1 MINRRRSDRYAVS
14 VPVSIKTGRGA
25 ESTLTANI
33 SAHGVA
39 VFTDR
44 GFSPRQYCELELK
57 LPPDGQG
64 VSVTAV
70 VARVTD
76 RLEDRAGLLH
86 PGVAFDFYLF
96 DARSRSAWRAFLDR
110 LRAGAAEVGS
120 GPATAPETPATG
132 PSASELEDSLSTF
145 IIKPRDV
152 GRLWAFYRNELG
164 VGRARIE
171 APVLKD
177 VGTPVEVL
185 VVHPATQEEWPL
197 LGEVLHA
204 SEHGRGRGPMLEIA
218 VADIG
223 EEGRRAF
230 RRYISSGRLDGI
242 EDAYEPEVLE
252 PDPRVLL
259 ESPTQDAKHGSS
271 PLPRAQSEQPFDL
284 TVEVSQPSVWSTSDG
299 SLQAIDP
306 LVVPPPKP
314 AIDPL
319 VPPPRLAQDLLIP
332 ASPYAVAGM
341 TPPPRLPTPATVPP
355 PIPPASISAPLVQP
369 VISEVPALSG
379 DPALEVLPE
388 LREASEIHYHALIA
402 DPEPDDD
409 ILEQQEDIIEDE
421 GATSSEAVAF
431 SGGEVSL
438 EQSLERSLDQA
449 LGGDAA
455 RAAVLSPS
463 GPPLSLDES
472 ASVRPFAA
480 FFEEFSK
487 SGRPVISPVVP
498 EDSGEYDLEQSPSF
512 DDVETSKELAQLV
525 QENSDL
531 LRSTEPRAP
540 SLALAP
546 AVEPRIMR
554 AAREHSAVSPHRSV
568 STAGSD
574 PALDRD
580 IALARARVVRSPASV
595 TACYQLGKLL
605 LRRGGEQS
613 LSEATSQL
621 QRAVELE
628 PNHPGAHLAAAEL
641 AVKQGKYDL
650 AAEHLHKA
658 RRLGYRIDAQLER
671 AVAEGRRAP
680 RS

>member
-110 LRAGAAEVGS
+110 LRAGAAEVGP
-120 GPATAPETPATG
+120 GPTTSPETPATG

-171 APVLKD
+171 APVLKE

-242 EDAYEPEVLE
+242 EDGYEPEVIE
-252 PDPRVLL
+252 PDSRVVPD
-259 ESPTQDAKHGSS
+259 SP

-319 VPPPRLAQDLLIP
+319 VPPPRLAQDLLMP

-379 DPALEVLPE
+379 DAALDALHE
-388 LREASEIHYHALIA
+388 LREASDIHYHALIA
-402 DPEPDDD
+402 DPDPDDD

-421 GATSSEAVAF
+421 GATFSEAVAF
-431 SGGEVSL
+431 GGEV
-438 EQSLERSLDQA
+438 SLERSLDQA

-463 GPPLSLDES
+463 GPPLSSDEN

-487 SGRPVISPVVP
+487 SGRPVISPVLP
-498 EDSGEYDLEQSPSF
+498 EDSGEYDLEQGPSF

-525 QENSDL
+525 QENNDL

-546 AVEPRIMR
+546 AAEPRIMR